1 MVHIAKEI
9 DKSLIFIYN
18 SKIGPRHN
26 WIRQKGV
33 SHERRIDD
41 HHLYGL
47 SVLLAWLIKSVV
59 RLDDEKTA
67 SPVLP
72 CILMGID
79 LLILLSAFRWYF

>member
-1 MVHIAKEI
+1 MNDALMIITCTV
-9 DKSLIFIYN
+9 F
-18 SKIGPRHN
+18 PF
-26 WIRQKGV
+26 
-33 SHERRIDD
+33 
-41 HHLYGL
+41 
-47 SVLLAWLIKSVV
+47 LLAWLIKSVV